1 MWPGRLRGAWSPTV
15 TVAGPGAHD
24 PFDLN
29 VEMREVAILNIVK
42 DPDPVLRKKAVKV
55 RKADDGIRK
64 LADDMF
70 ETMLQAPGVGL
81 AAPQVGKSIRLITV
95 HVPEDEEDGT
105 KETSLKL
112 LNPEIVKA
120 SGSQVGPEGCLSIPG
135 WAGDVERAWS
145 VTVKAIDMDN
155 KPVRIKAEGYLAVV
169 LQHEIDHL
177 DGILFPDRIED
188 KKKDMWPVVEEKADA
203 ATTVAD

>member
-1 MWPGRLRGAWSPTV
+1 MT
-15 TVAGPGAHD
+15 
-24 PFDLN
+24 
-29 VEMREVAILNIVK
+29 ILPIVK

-55 RKADDGIRK
+55 RKADEGIRK
-64 LADDMF
+64 LANDMF
-70 ETMLQAPGVGL
+70 ETMLDAPGVGL
-81 AAPQVGKSIRLITV
+81 AAPQIGKSIRLVVV

-105 KETSLKL
+105 EETSLKL

-120 SGSQVGPEGCLSIPG
+120 HGTQVGAEGCLSIPG
-135 WAGDVERAWS
+135 LAGEVERAYS
-145 VTVKAIDMDN
+145 VTVKAVDMDN

-188 KKKDMWPVVEEKADA
+188 KKNNMWVVTEDEKEEQA
-203 ATTVAD
+203 TVAD